1 MKPKRWQDW
10 LNVVLGAW
18 LVVSPWILGFADQ
31 KTASL
36 TAWLLG
42 AGVVVFAGIGVYRNE
57 IWPEGMTIVLGL
69 VLMGAPWG
77 FGFAE
82 QVAATAS
89 VPVSGVLVVVF
100 GIWAMLRDLEVGR
113 LKEEHRQPHRTP

>member
-1 MKPKRWQDW
+1 MEPKRWQDW

-18 LVVSPWILGFADQ
+18 LVVSPWILSFQ

-36 TAWLLG
+36 TACILG
-42 AGVVVFAGIGVYRNE
+42 AAVVVFAGIGVYKKE

-77 FGFAE
+77 FGFPE
-82 QVAATAS
+82 QVAATANI
-89 VPVSGVLVVVF
+89 PVSGVLVVVF
-100 GIWAMLRDLEVGR
+100 GIWAMLRDLEIGR
-113 LKEEHRQPHRTP
+113 VKEEHRQAPGTR